1 MKQLPAAVFAPVGA
15 NLGLLVVTLMLLAP
29 ATAAVAWDGEVVV
42 EDGRT
47 VVRNPARPAAGET
60 TLPLTELWTLGDE
73 DSDVLLGI
81 VSELIAG
88 RDGNVYVLDSQLS
101 EIQVIDPGG
110 EWLATIGREGEGPG
124 EFRNAADMFWAP
136 TGQIGVLQSW
146 PGKIVMLTPDGLPG
160 DSYALPFKEG
170 GNMQSASRGMGQE
183 GRIVLSGSA
192 WSRQEGEQRQLS
204 YLKAFD
210 AAGNEVA
217 SFHEDS
223 RPMNFGNWTFAEQDF
238 VDFQRRWAAAP
249 DGRVAAALDFD
260 AHRIHVWNADG
271 TLAHIIERPD
281 HQLVERTAEERAVA
295 QAIYDRITRWNPGSR
310 FEIADTHQAIERL
323 HFGADGSL
331 WVQSARD
338 MYRAPAGRFTS
349 FDVHDAEGRW
359 IQRVHVELEGDAVTD
374 GVFLAGGRLYQVTDL
389 RAAWMSA
396 LDAGDAMSLDAEPVT
411 VRAHAIEPDKGALAL
426 IP

>member
-1 MKQLPAAVFAPVGA
+1 MSRLSPATAPRVGSLLA
-15 NLGLLVVTLMLLAP
+15 ILLVLLP
-29 ATAAVAWDGEVVV
+29 ATAALAWDGEVVTA
-42 EDGRT
+42 DGQT
-47 VVRNPARPAAGET
+47 SVRNPDQPLAGEA
-60 TLPLTELWTLGDE
+60 TLTLEELWTLGDE

-88 RDGNVYVLDSQLS
+88 PDGNVYVLDSQLS
-101 EIQVIDPGG
+101 EIQVIGPGG

-136 TGQIGVLQSW
+136 GGQIGVLQSW

-160 DSYALPFKEG
+160 DSYALPYKKG

-192 WSRQEGEQRQLS
+192 WTRQEGEQRQLS

-210 AAGNEVA
+210 AAGDEVA
-217 SFHEDS
+217 SFHEAAQ
-223 RPMNFGNWTFAEQDF
+223 PMNFGNWTFAEPDF

-260 AHRIHVWNADG
+260 AHRIHVLDADG
-271 TLAHIIERPD
+271 TLDRIIERPG
-281 HQLVERTAEERAVA
+281 HQLVERTAEEREVA
-295 QAIYDRITRWNPGSR
+295 QTIYDRITRWNPGSS

-338 MYRAPAGRFTS
+338 VYRAPEGRFTS
-349 FDVHDAEGRW
+349 FDVHDTEGRW
-359 IQRVHVELEGDAVTD
+359 VQRVHVELAGDAITD
-374 GVFLAGGRLYQVTDL
+374 GLFLAAGRLYQVTDL

-396 LDAGDAMSLDAEPVT
+396 LDAGGAMSLDAEPVT
-411 VRAHAIEPDKGALAL
+411 VRAFAIPPEAGALAL
-426 IP
+426 VP